1 MMRAVYAFFRKQYGW
16 QINFPADP
24 DQLFDLLRENGVEK
38 CAALAYTHKP
48 GLSRPLNSWLHE
60 FSRTNPA
67 VMPFGSVHPADHD
80 LEETAVECLDRY
92 DFPGLKIHCLVQ
104 QCRPDDERLFPLFE
118 AVVERSKA
126 VFMHAGSFPQPSENL
141 GISYVA
147 RLLRRFPT
155 LKLIIAHLGLNDLPA
170 YGELLAAYSGLYLD
184 TAFVFQNE
192 MIKTPLEVILEVI
205 RLFPERILYGSDF
218 PFILEPPQ
226 NGIARITALDL
237 PPETLDLLFYQ
248 NAEQFLTNLGR

>member
-16 QINFPADP
+16 KINFPTAP
-24 DQLFDLLRENGVEK
+24 DQLFNLLQESGVEK

-48 GLSRPLNSWLHE
+48 GLSRSLNSWFHE
-60 FSRTNPA
+60 FSQINPT
-67 VMPFGSVHPADHD
+67 VIPFGSVHPADHD
-80 LEETAVECLDRY
+80 LKETAVECLDRY
-92 DFPGLKIHCLVQ
+92 HFPGLKIHCLVQ
-104 QCRPDDERLFPLFE
+104 QCRPDDERLFPIFE

-126 VFMHAGSFPQPSENL
+126 VYMHAGSFPQPSDNL
-141 GISYVA
+141 GITYVA
-147 RLLRRFPT
+147 KLLCRFPT

-170 YGELLAAYSGLYLD
+170 YADLLAVYNGLYLD

-192 MIKTPLEVILEVI
+192 LVKIPLDVILEVI

-226 NGIARITALDL
+226 NGIARIAALDL
-237 PPETLDLLFYQ
+237 PPETLELLFHQ
-248 NAEQFLTNLGR
+248 NAEQFLANLGR

>member
-1 MMRAVYAFFRKQYGW
+1 MMKAVYAFFWKQYGW
-16 QINFPADP
+16 KINFPTAP
-24 DQLFDLLRENGVEK
+24 DQLLDLLKEGGVEK

-48 GLSRPLNSWLHE
+48 GLSRQLNSWLHE
-60 FSRTNPA
+60 FSRKNKA
-67 VMPFGSVHPADHD
+67 VIPFGAVHPAESD
-80 LEETAVECLDRY
+80 LDQIVVECLDRY
-92 DFPGLKIHCLVQ
+92 GFPGIKIHCLVQ
-104 QCRPDDERLFPLFE
+104 QCQPDDERLFPLFE

-126 VFMHAGSFPQPSENL
+126 VIIHAGSFPQPSKNL

-155 LKLIIAHLGLNDLPA
+155 LKLIIPHLGLNDLPA
-170 YGELLAAYSGLYLD
+170 YTDLLAAYSGLYLD

-192 MIKTPLEVILEVI
+192 MVKTPLDDILDVI

-226 NGIARITALDL
+226 NGIARIAALDL
-237 PPETLDLLFYQ
+237 PRETLELLFSQ
-248 NAEQFLTNLGR
+248 NAEHFLAGLGR